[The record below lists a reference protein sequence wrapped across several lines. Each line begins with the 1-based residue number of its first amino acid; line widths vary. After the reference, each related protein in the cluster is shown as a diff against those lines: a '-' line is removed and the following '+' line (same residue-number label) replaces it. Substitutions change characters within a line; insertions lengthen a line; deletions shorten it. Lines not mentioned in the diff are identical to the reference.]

1 MSGAPE
7 KSGVQSEVLV
17 QSDQAWNG
25 TPYPAYPA
33 TRPQLT
39 VVRMT
44 IPAHSALPW
53 HTHAAPNAGYILSGR
68 LTLEDQ
74 GSGAKKTFYAGQAF
88 TEQVGPVHRGFTDGV
103 PCQVVLTYAGT
114 PGLALSVPE
123 PGQQPGCCG

>member
-1 MSGAPE
+1 MAE
-7 KSGVQSEVLV
+7 QAQTGVVSEVLV
-17 QSDQAWNG
+17 QSDQSWNG
-25 TPYPAYPA
+25 VAYSAYPA

-44 IPAHSALPW
+44 IPANSALPW
-53 HTHAAPNAGYILSGR
+53 HTHAAPNAGYVLSGH

-74 GSGAKKTFYAGQAF
+74 GTGQTHTFSAGEAF
-88 TEQVGPVHRGFTDGV
+88 TEQVGPVHRGFTGDA

-114 PGLALSVPE
+114 PGLPLSTPQ

>member
-1 MSGAPE
+1 MPDQ
-7 KSGVQSEVLV
+7 VTSEVLV

-44 IPAHSALPW
+44 IPAYSALPW
-53 HTHAAPNAGYILSGR
+53 HTHAAPNGGYVLSGH

-74 GSGAKKTFYAGQAF
+74 ASGKKRTFHAGQAF
-88 TEQVGPVHRGFTDGV
+88 TEQVGPVHRGFTDDA
-103 PCQVVLTYAGT
+103 PCQVVLMYAGT
-114 PGLALSVPE
+114 PGMPLSVPE
-123 PGQQPGCCG
+123 SSNCAGQAPGCCG